1 MCIRDRLNLV
11 RASGITA
18 LAVLH
23 DLDLATRLCD
33 HLVVLHKGTV
43 AAAGPVL
50 DVLTPDLLAD
60 VFGVRARTE
69 RHADGVIRIT
79 YEAQPLA

>member
-1 MCIRDRLNLV
+1 M
-11 RASGITA
+11 
-18 LAVLH
+18 
-23 DLDLATRLCD
+23 
-33 HLVVLHKGTV
+33 

-60 VFGVRARTE
+60 VFGIRARTE